1 MKLLIINPNIS
12 LSVTE
17 LIEAEARRAAGPGT
31 ELTMRTAAF
40 GVAYIETRAEAAIGA
55 YATLDELA
63 AHHAGH
69 DAAVVAAFGDPGLEA
84 AREMLPIP
92 VVGLTESAL
101 MSAAMLGGRIGI
113 VAISRRIRAWYRET
127 VDRYG
132 MASRLAGIR
141 CLDEPLA
148 NIGRVQQDK
157 GEQLVALCQ
166 TAIEEDGADV
176 LIIAGAPLAG
186 LARSV
191 AGRIPVPVVDGV
203 NCAVHQA
210 ELLARLGV
218 NKATDGSYAA
228 PPEKGW
234 AGLSPALSRL
244 VGRGDPQ

>member
-12 LSVTE
+12 HSVTE
-17 LIEAEARRAAGPGT
+17 LIEAEAQLSASPGT
-31 ELTMRTAAF
+31 QLTMRTAAF

-63 AHHAGH
+63 THHTGH

-101 MSAAMLGGRIGI
+101 MSAAMLGGQIGI

-127 VDRYG
+127 VGRYG
-132 MASRLAGIR
+132 MGSRLASIR
-141 CLDEPLA
+141 CLDEPLG
-148 NIGRVQQDK
+148 NIGSVQQDK
-157 GEQLVALCQ
+157 GEQLVTLCE
-166 TAIEEDGADV
+166 ASVREDGADV

-191 AGRIPVPVVDGV
+191 AHRIPVPVVDGV
-203 NCAVHQA
+203 SCAVHQA
-210 ELLARLGV
+210 ELLARLGAH
-218 NKATDGSYAA
+218 KARSGSYAV
-228 PPEKGW
+228 PPEKNW
-234 AGLSPALSRL
+234 AGLSPALGSL
-244 VGRGDPQ
+244 VGRGEQQ